1 MFAQST
7 IDTRLRPLE
16 AVKAVRRLLADPD
29 ATQEVFTILRAMR
42 GRSGIRLFDRFR
54 TSQMGAQIL
63 TEHRSLFATLSDGT
77 ALAALPE
84 GSLGHTYQRFM
95 AEENLSPQGL
105 VAPSQLWEEE
115 VVSPEVRLFRERM
128 RDMHDLT
135 HTLTGYGRDPLGE
148 LCLLAF
154 TFAHTGNLGMGLI
167 VLMGFLKIKP
177 WPVRRAVLEG
187 LRNGY
192 EARCWFP
199 DMDWETLLP
208 EQLNALRQRFAIAEP
223 KAYRAVMA

>member
-1 MFAQST
+1 MFAQTT
-7 IDTRLRPLE
+7 IDTRLRPIE
-16 AVKAVRRLLADPD
+16 AVKAVRRLMADPD
-29 ATQEVFTILRAMR
+29 ATEEVFTILRAMR

-54 TSQMGAQIL
+54 TSLMGARIL
-63 TEHRSLFATLSDGT
+63 DERRSLFATLSDNA
-77 ALAALPE
+77 ALAALAE
-84 GSLGHTYQRFM
+84 GSLGRTYRSFM
-95 AEENLSPQGL
+95 AEENLSPAGL
-105 VAPSQLWEEE
+105 LAPSQAWEEE
-115 VVSPEVRLFRERM
+115 VVSDDIRLFRERM

-187 LRNGY
+187 WRHGH

-199 DMDWETLLP
+199 DMDWEALLP
-208 EQLNALRQRFAIAEP
+208 EQLETLRQRFAIAEP
-223 KAYRAVMA
+223 KAYRAVMT

>member
-16 AVKAVRRLLADPD
+16 AVKAVRRLMADPE
-29 ATQEVFTILRAMR
+29 ATEEVFTILKAMR

-54 TSQMGAQIL
+54 ASQMGAQIL
-63 TEHRSLFATLSDGT
+63 AEHRSLFATLSNPE

-84 GSLGHTYQRFM
+84 GSLGRTYQRFM
-95 AEENLSPQGL
+95 AEENLSPDGL
-105 VAPSQLWEEE
+105 VAPSQIWDEENLT
-115 VVSPEVRLFRERM
+115 PEARLFRERM

-154 TFAHTGNLGMGLI
+154 TFSHTGNLGMGLI
-167 VLMGFLKIKP
+167 VLMGFLKIKS
-177 WPVRRAVLEG
+177 WPVRKAVLEAWRHG
-187 LRNGY
+187 H

-199 DMDWETLLP
+199 DMDWEALLP
-208 EQLNALRQRFAIAEP
+208 QDLASLRQRFAIARPER
-223 KAYRAVMA
+223 YYAVMA